1 MKNTCFLNAIE
12 KFVRNLCPWLIEL
25 LVQSQELL
33 ELLEKKKKKKK
44 KKKKNKRC
52 LVDRFDF
59 FSLNKHTHIYTP
71 KN

>member
-44 KKKKNKRC
+44 KKKKNPKESGGP
-52 LVDRFDF
+52 FWIF
-59 FSLNKHTHIYTP
+59 FFEQTHTYIYT
-71 KN
+71 

>member
-44 KKKKNKRC
+44 KKKTQRS
-52 LVDRFDF
+52 LVARFEF